1 MANLEDMRY
10 TPDSKSPFGSGSSLH
25 FKLIFCLIASIG
37 FLAFENREASTAQR
51 VPFAA
56 LVEPVR
62 QLVSG
67 PASIFRKLSDWSTS
81 QRDLIA
87 ENRRLREEALLLQ
100 GQQLRFEALEQENN
114 RLRGL
119 LDSTFKVG
127 DQVLIAEP
135 LLINIVPYE
144 NLLVVNKGERHGVR
158 AGQAVVDGKGL
169 VGQVLRVTGRTSDI
183 VMITDPTHATPVQIN
198 RTGLRTIAVGNGRT
212 DRLDL
217 PYLPGNADI
226 EPGDLLVT
234 SGLDGVFPAGYPVA
248 HIMARPEGDAAASR
262 TVAIPVARLDHNR
275 EVLIVRTDTTP
286 LLRIPEKS
294 ESPETPI
301 SEKHDR

>member
-1 MANLEDMRY
+1 MRY
-10 TPDSKSPFGSGSSLH
+10 PPVTRSLFGSAPSLH
-25 FKLIFCLIASIG
+25 IKLIFCIVASIS

-62 QLVSG
+62 HLVSG
-67 PASIFRKLSDWSTS
+67 PASLFRRLSDWTTQQSS
-81 QRDLIA
+81 LIA
-87 ENRRLREEALLLQ
+87 ENRKLREEALLLQ
-100 GQQLRFEALEQENN
+100 GHQLRFEALEQENN

-119 LDSTFKVG
+119 LDNTFKVG

-158 AGQAVVDGKGL
+158 AGQAVVDGHGV
-169 VGQVLRVTGRTSDI
+169 VGQVLRVTSRTADI
-183 VMITDPTHATPVQIN
+183 VMITDPSHATPVQIN
-198 RTGLRTIAVGNGRT
+198 RTGLRTLAVGNGRT
-212 DRLDL
+212 DRIDL
-217 PYLPGNADI
+217 PYLPGNADM

-234 SGLDGVFPAGYPVA
+234 SGLDGVFPEGYPVA
-248 HIMARPEGDAAASR
+248 RIIVRPEGDSGPTR
-262 TVAIPVARLDHNR
+262 TVAVPVARLDHNR

-286 LLRIPEKS
+286 LLRIPDKS
-294 ESPETPI
+294 EASPGEASP
-301 SEKHDR
+301 

>member
-1 MANLEDMRY
+1 MSSPQVMRY
-10 TPDSKSPFGSGSSLH
+10 TPDSKSLFGSGSTLH

-67 PASIFRKLSDWSTS
+67 PASIFQKLSDWSTS
-81 QRDLIA
+81 QRDLVA

-100 GQQLRFEALEQENN
+100 GKQLRFEALEQENN

-144 NLLVVNKGERHGVR
+144 NLLVVNKGERHGVK

-183 VMITDPTHATPVQIN
+183 VMITDPSHATPVQIN

-248 HIMARPEGDAAASR
+248 QIIARPEGDPSATR
-262 TVAIPVARLDHNR
+262 TLAVPVARLDHNR

-286 LLRIPEKS
+286 LLRVPDKS
-294 ESPETPI
+294 ESPGAESAAP
-301 SEKHDR
+301 HD

>member
-1 MANLEDMRY
+1 MRY
-10 TPDSKSPFGSGSSLH
+10 TPDSKSNLGGGSSLH

-51 VPFAA
+51 VPFAV

-62 QLVSG
+62 QIVSG
-67 PASIFRKLSDWSTS
+67 PARIFQKLSDWSS
-81 QRDLIA
+81 RQRDLVA
-87 ENRRLREEALLLQ
+87 ENKRLREEALLLQ

-144 NLLVVNKGERHGVR
+144 NLLVVNKGERHGIR
-158 AGQAVVDGKGL
+158 PGQAIVDGKGL
-169 VGQVLRVTGRTSDI
+169 VGQVLRVTSRTADI

-198 RTGLRTIAVGNGRT
+198 RTGLRTIAMGNGRT

-248 HIMARPEGDAAASR
+248 RIMGRPEGDPSAAR
-262 TVAIPVARLDHNR
+262 TIAVPVARLDHHR
-275 EVLIVRTDTTP
+275 EVLVVRTNTTP
-286 LLRIPEKS
+286 LLRIPEKL
-294 ESPETPI
+294 ESGHTEGPNP
-301 SEKHDR
+301 HD

>member
-1 MANLEDMRY
+1 MPHLQVMRY
-10 TPDSKSPFGSGSSLH
+10 TPDSKSLFGGGPSLH
-25 FKLIFCLIASIG
+25 IKLIFCLIASIG

-67 PASIFRKLSDWSTS
+67 PASIFRKIADWST
-81 QRDLIA
+81 QQTTLIA
-87 ENRRLREEALLLQ
+87 ENRRLRQEALLLQ
-100 GQQLRFEALEQENN
+100 GKQLKFDALEQENN

-144 NLLVVNKGERHGVR
+144 NLVVVNKGERHGIR
-158 AGQAVVDGKGL
+158 AGQAVVDGNGV

-183 VMITDPTHATPVQIN
+183 VMITDPSHATPVQIN
-198 RTGLRTIAVGNGRT
+198 RTGLRTIAVGNGLI
-212 DRLDL
+212 DRLEL
-217 PYLPGNADI
+217 PYIPGNADI

-248 HIMARPEGDAAASR
+248 RILSRPENEMGPTR
-262 TVAIPVARLDHNR
+262 TIAVPVARLDHNR
-275 EVLIVRTDTTP
+275 ELLIVRSDTTP

-294 ESPETPI
+294 EIPALEFDTA
-301 SEKHDR
+301 HGR